1 MSDAFLKRF
10 QLLWRRKQRLQLGQ
24 VLMSSLLLAVAGV
37 SLLTVIDYRWELDAT
52 ARMVLLS
59 VLSAAFGVFAVSSL
73 WRTCRSWSKPRT
85 AAEIEAAFPEL
96 GQSVRTTVQFASM
109 KADETQSEG
118 VAVTLVEA
126 LSTETHRRALPLT
139 LEDVLPTRRLTMA
152 AACTLAVGLLLFGAT
167 SLNWEWAYAAQRAL
181 LQEQTYRELIVAP
194 GDQTVDE
201 GQGISL
207 AIELVGRADRDVVLL
222 TRQAGSDGEWIERTL
237 EREPAAQPP
246 MIRKSVIA
254 VSTSTPPATAPALA
268 DRRQRVRYVA
278 ALNRLT
284 KVIEYR
290 AIAGD
295 LQSPVYRIEIRRPLG
310 IASLKV
316 ELTPPEYTGQEPS
329 TVEDADVSALQGT
342 EARYL
347 VQFDKPVKSASI
359 VLAKRKQP
367 RDEDD
372 PNEPEV
378 IPLSLTGTALATTTL
393 QLVEDRTYSL
403 LAEAVDGT
411 RLPENKYR
419 IRVRQDQPPQVSF
432 ESPNDAIEVHT
443 LAELPM
449 RVRVSD
455 DYGLSKAGVVF
466 QVNNEQEIPLINE
479 DFATVVAAA
488 EEAKSTGKISPKTK
502 ALLERI
508 LPLEHF
514 ELTQKDSVLYFAF
527 AEDNLPGKAQRTE
540 TDMRFIDIRPFK
552 REYRVQD
559 PDPMDPMP
567 GNMGLQLKSLEE
579 LINRQRFGLNRTI
592 QIEKRA
598 MAGRKPDPSTLDQLM
613 QFETDLAK
621 NVRDTALG
629 LEARGF
635 DDTEL
640 FYQAETAILAA
651 VDSLSVGKWDNATL
665 QMKDALKALIE
676 QRDRT
681 VQAILKNPNRG
692 QAAAIRAFDRMQA
705 QKLRRPKTDREEAK
719 ELIRRLE
726 ALATEEEAIASG
738 LDASKSEAS
747 Q

>member
-24 VLMSSLLLAVAGV
+24 VLASSLLLAVAGV
-37 SLLTVIDYRWELDAT
+37 AALTAVDYRWELDVT
-52 ARMVLLS
+52 ARTVLLS
-59 VLSAAFGVFAVSSL
+59 VLAAAFGVFALASL

-118 VAVTLVEA
+118 VATTLVEA

-152 AACTLAVGLLLFGAT
+152 ATCTLAVGLLLFGAT

-181 LQEQTYRELIVAP
+181 LHEQPYRELVVAP

-201 GQGISL
+201 GEGITL
-207 AIELVGRADRDVVLL
+207 AVDLVGRADRDVVLL
-222 TRQAGSDGEWIERTL
+222 TRQADSDAEWIERTL
-237 EREPAAQPP
+237 DREPATENAAV
-246 MIRKSVIA
+246 RKTVIA
-254 VSTSTPPATAPALA
+254 VSTSTPPSATPALA

-284 KVIEYR
+284 KVLEYR
-290 AIAGD
+290 AVAGD

-316 ELTPPEYTGQEPS
+316 QLTPPEYTGQEPS

-342 EARYL
+342 EARYV

-359 VLAKRKQP
+359 VLAKKKQP

-372 PNEPEV
+372 PNEPET
-378 IPLSLTGTALATTTL
+378 IPLDLTATGLATTKL

-432 ESPNDAIEVHT
+432 ESPNDSIEVHT

-479 DFATVVAAA
+479 DFSTVVAAA
-488 EEAKSTGKISPKTK
+488 EEAKSTGKLSPKTK

-527 AEDNLPGKAQRTE
+527 AEDNLPGKPQRTE

-567 GNMGLQLKSLEE
+567 GNMGIQLKSLEE
-579 LINRQRFGLNRTI
+579 LISRQRFGLNRTI

-598 MAGRKPDPSTLDQLM
+598 IAGRKPDTGTLDQLM
-613 QFETDLAK
+613 QFENDLAK
-621 NVRDTALG
+621 NVRETALG

-651 VDSLSVGKWDNATL
+651 VDSLSVGKWENATL

-681 VQAILKNPNRG
+681 VRSILKNPNRM

-705 QKLRRPKTDREEAK
+705 QKLRRPKTDREEAQ

-726 ALATEEEAIASG
+726 ALAAEEETIAKG
-738 LDASKSEAS
+738 LDTPMSEAG